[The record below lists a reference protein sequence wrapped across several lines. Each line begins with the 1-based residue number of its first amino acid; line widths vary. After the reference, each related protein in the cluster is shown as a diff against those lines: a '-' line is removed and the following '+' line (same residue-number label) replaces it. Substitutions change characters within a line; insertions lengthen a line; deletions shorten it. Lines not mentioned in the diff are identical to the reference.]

1 MLTDGSKVEIYLA
14 PFCLVFIK
22 NELKGQLYTPIL
34 ISDREQ
40 FLIGYLTYC
49 WGRAKSTILSRAK
62 LTKIGQTKIAN
73 LIHATL

>member
-40 FLIGYLTYC
+40 FLIGYLTYVRREPALPAPFYC
-49 WGRAKSTILSRAK
+49 FRIKKWV
-62 LTKIGQTKIAN
+62 
-73 LIHATL
+73 